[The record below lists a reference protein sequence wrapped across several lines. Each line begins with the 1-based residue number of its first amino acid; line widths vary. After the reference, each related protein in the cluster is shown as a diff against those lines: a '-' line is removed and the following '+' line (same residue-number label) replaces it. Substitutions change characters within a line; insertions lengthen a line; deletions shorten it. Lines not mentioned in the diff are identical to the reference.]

1 MKGSLIPEIPFE
13 RIEEFAAF
21 AKGRMKKKVLG
32 AVEAIREGVKEVV
45 FADARRALPITE
57 ALLGKGTVIH

>member
-1 MKGSLIPEIPFE
+1 
-13 RIEEFAAF
+13 
-21 AKGRMKKKVLG
+21 MKKKVLG

-45 FADARRALPITE
+45 FADARSALPITE